1 MRPGSEYERALKTE
15 GKYVETALIQLTEIN
30 DQFILYSSM
39 VVYNFFYNVYIF
51 FKQREPS
58 LVAWSKISWYDWNQF
73 YYMPLLT
80 KINVE
85 LDILFPW

>member
-1 MRPGSEYERALKTE
+1 MSGTVGEREIATLASCKRFKMRPGSEYERALKTE

-58 LVAWSKISWYDWNQF
+58 LVA
-73 YYMPLLT
+73 
-80 KINVE
+80 
-85 LDILFPW
+85 